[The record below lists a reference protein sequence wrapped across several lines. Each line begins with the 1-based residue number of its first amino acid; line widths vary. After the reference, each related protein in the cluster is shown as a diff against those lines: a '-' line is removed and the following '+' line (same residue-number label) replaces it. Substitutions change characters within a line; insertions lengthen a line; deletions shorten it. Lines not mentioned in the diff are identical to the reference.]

1 MKAQNALLAH
11 HQATEKLPG
20 LEQQAESP
28 NDSDATNDDTGG
40 STVTVQIQRMDVI
53 CMSTTALSDLQSS
66 LAPHADPTKRQQV
79 VLQRSPMV
87 LQQLLQQW
95 TTVDLRAP
103 EAFNAGSN
111 ADTPEAAEPESK
123 PKTNKSASTRYVP
136 ALSVSDR
143 TESPGLRAR
152 PTERP
157 LPDGWYELFDSKSGR
172 YYYSNLSTRQ
182 TQWDAPRSASC
193 DDSGPT
199 SYPSLPSKTASNDS
213 RPFERQRTPYSA
225 VTGNWDQPGTDSDP
239 LARQPSTSDGKGV
252 SQPTPAPSQTPNKDN
267 QNAEDLFTQFPG
279 GIHHTH
285 WSRSTSRASLPYH
298 MNNKPHHTGDL
309 DTDSDS
315 DLGSSSGEEAA
326 AMKKGKRKGLIS
338 AGLAGVAAIHAAH
351 NVYQSR
357 EKRNARR
364 QALKEGDITFPETTG
379 KESRQRQTTASY
391 TNKAT
396 TKTRTADRFADP
408 QGPTTKKDGL
418 SAEDIF
424 TQFSR
429 GPHQA
434 HQSDLKQT
442 SESSS
447 GLDPQI
453 TCRGCRGRGYDR
465 ARMECSE
472 CNGPGDPGSKIKG
485 SWVKC
490 PICKKTCER
499 QLSKE
504 GPCKECKGKGSVPSD
519 YYSM

>member
-1 MKAQNALLAH
+1 MHADLVSYRKRKPKVDSSGNEVDQELRKQALKAQNALLAH
-11 HQATEKLPG
+11 HQATEKLPS

-28 NDSDATNDDTGG
+28 EDSDITSDDAGG
-40 STVTVQIQRMDVI
+40 STVKVQIQRMDVI
-53 CMSTTALSDLQSS
+53 CTSTTALSDLQSL
-66 LAPHADPTKRQQV
+66 LAPHADATERQQV

-123 PKTNKSASTRYVP
+123 PKTSKGASTRYVP
-136 ALSVSDR
+136 ATSVSDR

-152 PTERP
+152 PMERP

-182 TQWDAPRSASC
+182 TQWDVPRSASC

-225 VTGNWDQPGTDSDP
+225 VIGNWDQPGTDSDP
-239 LARQPSTSDGKGV
+239 LARHPSTSDGKEV

-267 QNAEDLFTQFPG
+267 QNAEDLFTQFSG
-279 GIHHTH
+279 GIHHAH
-285 WSRSTSRASLPYH
+285 QSRSTSRASLPYH
-298 MNNKPHHTGDL
+298 MDNKPHHTRDL

-315 DLGSSSGEEAA
+315 DLGSRSGEEEA

-338 AGLAGVAAIHAAH
+338 AGLAGVATIHAAH
-351 NVYQSR
+351 NVYQSM

-364 QALKEGDITFPETTG
+364 QALKEGDITFPEARG
-379 KESRQRQTTASY
+379 KESRPRRTTASY

-396 TKTRTADRFADP
+396 TKTRTPDRLADP
-408 QGPTTKKDGL
+408 QGPTTNQDGL
-418 SAEDIF
+418 S
-424 TQFSR
+424 
-429 GPHQA
+429 
-434 HQSDLKQT
+434 
-442 SESSS
+442 SENLPAQCRRSSS
-447 GLDPQI
+447 V
-453 TCRGCRGRGYDR
+453 R
-465 ARMECSE
+465 
-472 CNGPGDPGSKIKG
+472 
-485 SWVKC
+485 
-490 PICKKTCER
+490 
-499 QLSKE
+499 
-504 GPCKECKGKGSVPSD
+504 
-519 YYSM
+519 